1 MLYFI
6 GIVIAFFLASLLLG
20 KKNKSIADKIL
31 AVWLVFIGLHLLVF
45 YLHFTGKIYQMPW
58 ILGWEMPLPL
68 VHGPFLYLYAAALMN
83 RLPRNLKWILVHFI
97 PVVLTMV
104 YLIRFFTLGSA
115 ERVQVYLNEGSGFE
129 SFMTTRTIAIIIS
142 GLGYVTW
149 TNLLLARHRAAIIH
163 QFSSI
168 EKINLK
174 WLQYLSLG
182 IAVIWLAVIFGG
194 EELTFTSVV
203 LFVIF
208 MGYFG
213 IRQVGI
219 FAPRAILDG
228 APLSQGSFFIEDDP
242 EPPEAVIR
250 KDAGNERIFN
260 RNLQP
265 SLAPSTIETENEQSE
280 KKKYSKSGLS
290 PEMAQNLHRELS
302 QMMER
307 EKLFSE
313 SELSLAALAKKLNVH
328 PNYLSQV
335 INEIEG
341 KNFYDYINS
350 LRIEEFK
357 RLVAMPSNQQYT
369 ILSMA
374 YECGFNSKSSFNRF
388 FKKATGVSPSEYLRE
403 HAVEVAG

>member
-1 MLYFI
+1 M
-6 GIVIAFFLASLLLG
+6 
-20 KKNKSIADKIL
+20 
-31 AVWLVFIGLHLLVF
+31 
-45 YLHFTGKIYQMPW
+45 
-58 ILGWEMPLPL
+58 
-68 VHGPFLYLYAAALMN
+68 
-83 RLPRNLKWILVHFI
+83 
-97 PVVLTMV
+97 
-104 YLIRFFTLGSA
+104 
-115 ERVQVYLNEGSGFE
+115 
-129 SFMTTRTIAIIIS
+129 
-142 GLGYVTW
+142 
-149 TNLLLARHRAAIIH
+149 
-163 QFSSI
+163 
-168 EKINLK
+168 
-174 WLQYLSLG
+174 
-182 IAVIWLAVIFGG
+182 
-194 EELTFTSVV
+194 
-203 LFVIF
+203 
-208 MGYFG
+208 
-213 IRQVGI
+213 GI